1 MKILHRFP
9 ISLRTRFIVGMAAM
23 FLPIVIL
30 GIGAFFS
37 LESAVGNFDQ
47 VVEDVVDGM
56 VPIVHLQIL
65 ILRASKPVSDYIIYH
80 NPAERRLFVQ
90 LSREVDRSFKQALSA
105 PFVLA
110 EYQAL

>member
-23 FLPIVIL
+23 FLPMVVL
-30 GIGAFFS
+30 GAGAFFS
-37 LESAVGNFDQ
+37 LESTVGNFDQ

-65 ILRASKPVSDYIIYH
+65 ILRASKPTGDSILYRD
-80 NPAERRLFVQ
+80 PAERRLFVQ
-90 LSREVDRSFKQALSA
+90 LSREVDQGFNQTLAV
-105 PFVLA
+105 PFVL
-110 EYQAL
+110 